1 MKHLKTRREGNVGI
15 IELINPPYN
24 FMTKL
29 MVKELDE
36 LTKYWEKDSNIRAI
50 IITGGIKGYFITH
63 YSVNELVDTFAPLNK
78 IPRNLKPPFLSS
90 IRILVWFNRFLDNI
104 PVLRALFEKILTITP
119 IKNMPNLERIHR
131 VFNRLQLMSKPV
143 IAAIN
148 GDAMGGGCELAL
160 ACDYRLMVR
169 GENKIGLIE
178 VLIGLSPGAAGAI
191 RLARIIG
198 PEKAV
203 QMILDGVVLDA
214 DEAQKIGLIYQA
226 VDEDKLLE
234 DSFKLASRLA
244 TRSPAAVRG
253 VKRLMR
259 LGFTSS
265 LYKYLIMEKYHFAL
279 CGITNDA
286 QQKGKQYLEYLEK
299 GELPRD
305 IFDLLREAKLGKF

>member
-1 MKHLKTRREGNVGI
+1 MKHLKTRREGKVGI

-36 LTKYWEKDSNIRAI
+36 VTKYWEKDSNIRAI
-50 IITGGIKGYFITH
+50 IITGGIKGYFIAH
-63 YSVNELVDTFAPLNK
+63 YSLTELVDIFAPFSK
-78 IPRNLKPPFLSS
+78 IPRNLKPPFLFS
-90 IRILVWFNRFLDNI
+90 IRILMWFNRFFDNI

-131 VFNRLQLMSKPV
+131 VFNRLQLMPKPV

-160 ACDYRLMVR
+160 SCDYRLMAR

-178 VLIGLSPGAAGAI
+178 VLIGLIPGAAGAL

-203 QMILDGVVLDA
+203 HMLLDGVLLNA

-226 VDEDKLLE
+226 VDEDKLFE
-234 DSFKLASRLA
+234 VSFKLASRLA
-244 TRSPAAVRG
+244 TRPPAAVRSA
-253 VKRLMR
+253 KRLLR
-259 LGFTSS
+259 LGYTSK
-265 LYKYLIMEKYHFAL
+265 LYKYLIMEKYHFSL
-279 CGITNDA
+279 CGITKDA
-286 QQKGKQYLEYLEK
+286 QQKGKQYLKDLEK
-299 GELPRD
+299 GEIPRD
-305 IFDLLREAKLGKF
+305 IFDLLRATK

>member
-1 MKHLKTRREGNVGI
+1 MKHLKTRQEGNVGI

-63 YSVNELVDTFAPLNK
+63 YSVNELVDTFAPFSK
-78 IPRNLKPPFLSS
+78 IPRKLKPLFASS
-90 IRILVWFNRFLDNI
+90 IRIFTLFNHFFESI
-104 PVLRALFEKILTITP
+104 PVLRVLFEKILTITP
-119 IKNMPNLERIHR
+119 VKDMPNLERIHR
-131 VFNRLQLMSKPV
+131 VFNRLQLMPKPV

-160 ACDYRLMVR
+160 SCDYRLMAR

-178 VLIGLSPGAAGAI
+178 VLIGITPGAAGAI

-214 DEAQKIGLIYQA
+214 DEAQKIGIIYKA
-226 VDEDKLLE
+226 VDKDKLLE
-234 DSFKLASRLA
+234 DSFKLASRLV
-244 TRSPAAVRG
+244 TRSPAAVQG

-259 LGFTSS
+259 LGYTSK
-265 LYKYLIMEKYHFAL
+265 LYKYLIMEKYHFSL
-279 CGITNDA
+279 CGMTKDA
-286 QQKGKQYLEYLEK
+286 QQKGKQYLKYLEK
-299 GELPRD
+299 GKLPRD
-305 IFDLLREAKLGKF
+305 IFDLLRAAK